1 MSPDHDHHHHHDR
14 DDERFDDASNT
25 RPTGSNFIGEPSDDG
40 VDRRGFLR
48 CMAWAGTAA
57 IWGMSGGV
65 PKSFA
70 LGQLDSLTD
79 AERKSIFFAQISD
92 SHIGFAKEANK
103 DVTATLQA
111 AVARLNELPH
121 RPALVLHTGDI
132 TQLAKPEEFDT
143 ANEVLRGV
151 KTDRVF
157 YVPGEHDVASDNG
170 VSYLQ
175 RYGKGTKG
183 GGWYSFDHSGVHF
196 VGLVNVLNLKAGGL
210 GSLGAEQIAWLK
222 RDVAGL
228 SSSTPIVLF
237 AHVPLWTV
245 YPEWGWGTDDS
256 EQALTLLKRFG
267 SVTVLN
273 GHIHQIMQKVE
284 GNVSFHTAL
293 STAFPQP
300 APGTAPS
307 PGPLKVEPERLKS
320 VLGIANVTFVPGRGQ
335 LAIVDGTLSGAPP
348 AIAEASHE
356 AMMKRGANKPAAAHG
371 PNEIGIDNFAFAP
384 ATLTVKSGT
393 KVVWINDD
401 DVPHLIVNVE
411 GKFPSSKVLD
421 TNQRHSVTLTAPGT
435 YKYFCSLHPQMQ
447 GKIVVE

>member
-1 MSPDHDHHHHHDR
+1 MSNHTER
-14 DDERFDDASNT
+14 DDDRFDNAGNT
-25 RPTGSNFIGEPSDDG
+25 RPTGSNYITKDQSDDG
-40 VDRRGFLR
+40 IDRRGFLR
-48 CMAWAGTAA
+48 CMAWAGTATA
-57 IWGMSGGV
+57 WGMAGGI

-70 LGQLDSLTD
+70 VSRLPFLTD
-79 AERKSIFFAQISD
+79 AERKSIFFVQVSD
-92 SHIGFAKEANK
+92 SHIGFNKEANK
-103 DVTATLQA
+103 DVTATLTE
-111 AVARLNELPH
+111 AVAKVNALPQS
-121 RPALVLHTGDI
+121 PALVLHTGDI

-143 ANEVLRGV
+143 ASEVLKGL

-157 YVPGEHDVASDNG
+157 YVPGEHDVATDNG

-210 GSLGAEQIAWLK
+210 GSLGADQIAWLRK
-222 RDVAGL
+222 DVDGL
-228 SSSTPIVLF
+228 SSSTPLVLF

-256 EQALTLLKRFG
+256 EQALALVKRFG

-284 GNVSFHTAL
+284 GNVSFHTAM

-300 APGTAPS
+300 TPGTAPA

-320 VLGIANVTFVPGRGQ
+320 VLGVTDVTFIPGRST
-335 LAIVDGTLSGAPP
+335 LAVVDATLSGRPP
-348 AIAEASHE
+348 AFDATTHD
-356 AMMKRGANKPAAAHG
+356 AMTRRQSARKSLVLAA
-371 PNEIGIDNFAFAP
+371 NEIGIDNYRFTP
-384 ATLTVKSGT
+384 ATLNVRAGT
-393 KVVWINDD
+393 KVVWINND

-411 GKFPSSKVLD
+411 NRFRKSPVLD
-421 TNQRHSVTLTAPGT
+421 TDQRFATTLTKRGT
-435 YKYFCSLHPQMQ
+435 YDYFCSLHPVMQ
-447 GKIVVE
+447 GKI